1 MMIHTI
7 HAGGEFSIKAYQNL
21 WQSGGELAPPMA
33 RSLLL
38 SFLTAGFAT
47 LVGVPLGVL
56 LGKSDLPLRGVLTA
70 FFTAPLLIPPYVFA
84 VAWFGVLGRTG
95 WIAGIL
101 PPVASQSISTAFF
114 GLAGCTLVLAIA
126 FMPVV
131 MLLTI
136 TYLRALNPRLED
148 AARLASRWP
157 SILWHITLP
166 LIRPAILFAAM
177 IAFLL
182 TLGEVGVPTF
192 LRYRVYPVETLTQFA
207 AFYDFGA
214 AAVSAMPLLFVTL
227 AMLALQYRVHGKVLE
242 LGMSTP
248 ISRNAQIELG
258 RWRLPILGLVLVWLL
273 ISVGLPLAVLIVQS
287 SSVATYFDAIARAG
301 DSMVRSLAFAS
312 VGASL
317 LVVLGFFC
325 GYLVDRRTL
334 AIWRSIDGLTLLLF
348 TLPGTIIG
356 IGLISLWNNSLTGV
370 IYTTPAILILG
381 YLAQYIVL
389 PARMVAASL
398 SAIPQSLEQAA
409 RLTGAG
415 WFMTL
420 RQIVA
425 PLAWRGIVAAWL
437 IGYIFCLRDLG
448 IGMIVYPPGA
458 DTLPVRIFTLMA
470 NGAPDLIAA
479 LCIIL
484 IAITLLPLAIAGLWL
499 RQRTGQL

>member
-1 MMIHTI
+1 MIHTV
-7 HAGGEFSIKAYQNL
+7 HVDGDFSIKAYRAL
-21 WQSGGELAPPMA
+21 LQSSDELVSPMA

-38 SFLTAGFAT
+38 SFLTTGFAT

-70 FFTAPLLIPPYVFA
+70 FFTVPLLIPPYVFA

-101 PPVASQSISTAFF
+101 PPAASQAISTAFF
-114 GLAGCTLVLAIA
+114 GLAGCTFVLAIA
-126 FMPVV
+126 FMPIV

-136 TYLRALNPRLED
+136 TYLRALNPRLEE
-148 AARLASRWP
+148 AAQLVSGWP
-157 SILWHITLP
+157 AILWRITLP
-166 LIRPAILFAAM
+166 LIGPAILFATM

-192 LRYRVYPVETLTQFA
+192 LRYRVYPLEILTQFA

-214 AAVSAMPLLFVTL
+214 ATISAMPLLLV
-227 AMLALQYRVHGKVLE
+227 AMAVLILQHRVHGKLLE
-242 LGMSTP
+242 FGKSAP
-248 ISRNAQIELG
+248 APRNAQIGLG
-258 RWRLPILGLVLVWLL
+258 RWRLPLFGLVLCWLL
-273 ISVGLPLAVLIVQS
+273 ITVGLPLAVLVVQS
-287 SSVATYFDAIARAG
+287 SSSAAYFEAFSRAG
-301 DSMVRSLAFAS
+301 GSIARSLAFAS

-317 LVVLGFFC
+317 LAVLGFFC
-325 GYLVDRRTL
+325 GYLMDRRTL

-356 IGLISLWNNSLTGV
+356 IGLIGLWNNSLTNV
-370 IYTTPAILILG
+370 IYATPAILMLG

-389 PARMVAASL
+389 PARMISASL
-398 SAIPQSLEQAA
+398 ATIPRTLEQAA

-420 RQIVA
+420 RHIVA

-437 IGYIFCLRDLG
+437 IGYVFCLRDLG
-448 IGMIVYPPGA
+448 ISMIVYPPGS

-484 IAITLLPLAIAGLWL
+484 VAVTLLPLAIAGLWL
-499 RQRTGQL
+499 RQRAGHS